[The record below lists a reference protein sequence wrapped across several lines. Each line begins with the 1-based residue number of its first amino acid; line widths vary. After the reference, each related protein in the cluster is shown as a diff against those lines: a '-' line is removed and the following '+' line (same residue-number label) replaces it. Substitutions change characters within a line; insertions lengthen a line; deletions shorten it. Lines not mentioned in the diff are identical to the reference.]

1 MYKNS
6 HYFAVRVNGRQAHE
20 YRSLKVG
27 NSNTYI
33 EGRRGSTYTLDY
45 TNPTPNR
52 VLIVPS
58 VDGLSVM
65 DGKPASDQSRG
76 YVVSPYGSISIPGWR
91 IDGGKVA
98 QFEFRPAS
106 DRDSPTY
113 VDQLKDAG
121 FAVDAT
127 NKGVIGLM
135 VFNEKYPNIYSYLN
149 APNVSSA
156 RGICGSPSFTT
167 AMPYNANASGR
178 TYLDATNCSLGTSTT
193 VLCGGT
199 ASPPMNGSWTVAGG
213 PVPAELKTAT
223 LNAASA
229 VGTGFGETKDFQTH
243 KTEFD
248 RAVRPLE
255 ILVIHYDTL
264 QGLRNRGVE
273 VDLPKTAVQSAF
285 PGYNDGCYIPR

>member
-156 RGICGSPSFTT
+156 RGICASPVY
-167 AMPYNANASGR
+167 PGNP
-178 TYLDATNCSLGTSTT
+178 YLDVTGRFAPSLTGGLHTTMSAVNMVTNTMAGSIGSGTTE
-193 VLCGGT
+193 V
-199 ASPPMNGSWTVAGG
+199 
-213 PVPAELKTAT
+213 KTA
-223 LNAASA
+223 AAA
-229 VGTGFGETKDFQTH
+229 IGTGFGQEQNFQTH
-243 KTEFD
+243 SIDFD

-264 QGLRNRGVE
+264 QALRRNGVE
-273 VDLPKTAVQSAF
+273 VDLPKTEVQSAF
-285 PGYNDGCYIPR
+285 PGYNDGCYVPR

>member
-149 APNVSSA
+149 APTFPALGAFVHHPFTPETPTSMLQVVVSLLHRPA
-156 RGICGSPSFTT
+156 VCPFILLCPST
-167 AMPYNANASGR
+167 
-178 TYLDATNCSLGTSTT
+178 
-193 VLCGGT
+193 
-199 ASPPMNGSWTVAGG
+199 W
-213 PVPAELKTAT
+213 
-223 LNAASA
+223 
-229 VGTGFGETKDFQTH
+229 
-243 KTEFD
+243 
-248 RAVRPLE
+248 
-255 ILVIHYDTL
+255 
-264 QGLRNRGVE
+264 
-273 VDLPKTAVQSAF
+273 
-285 PGYNDGCYIPR
+285 